1 MSIIGLLTAIGSPGL
16 PGARCRGRGYLFDE
30 AEPGEPEALVA
41 QRHAQAVQLC
51 RGCKSLPACA
61 AWVDSL
67 KPSQRPRGVVAGRIR
82 LPRSARTAG
91 DLTANQ
97 IESTETTKGNP

>member
-67 KPSQRPRGVVAGRIR
+67 KPSQRPRGVVAGRINSR
-82 LPRSARTAG
+82 PSGRPKKEIHGT
-91 DLTANQ
+91 DV
-97 IESTETTKGNP
+97 